1 MTQITCSRPMRRA
14 CAGRH
19 QERIGRFGERIVAAA
34 TRDATEPRWLSYCV
48 NPAPLGGSWGASPGS
63 LRMVVRGP
71 VVTAQICTLGV
82 RRGSEADS
90 RADKFAVAKVRIVV
104 EALASAHPSTG
115 GPRNPHGKCASEL
128 RLANPDSR
136 AAGSRRK
143 FRDRNVADQ
152 GLTRR
157 IDPISPPPQ
166 DHTETASEAGTGRD
180 SEAMRFGLFGGADAP
195 RSQGRRPGPRLS

>member
-1 MTQITCSRPMRRA
+1 MRRA

-104 EALASAHPSTG
+104 EAPQVRIPLRANPGTRMASA
-115 GPRNPHGKCASEL
+115 L
-128 RLANPDSR
+128 RSC
-136 AAGSRRK
+136 GSRI
-143 FRDRNVADQ
+143 
-152 GLTRR
+152 R
-157 IDPISPPPQ
+157 IRELQEVVVSS
-166 DHTETASEAGTGRD
+166 ETVTWRTKV
-180 SEAMRFGLFGGADAP
+180 
-195 RSQGRRPGPRLS
+195 